1 MRKEFYDMKIRS
13 ILVLV
18 VMIVIFFSVAPLQ
31 NYAVNIVQK
40 YGDLLRGYD
49 RNLLKNWNFYI
60 YSQWFGKNFG
70 QLVPIIAI
78 VFAFPLFS
86 REYENG
92 TMEFLLT
99 RKSRNRVFLEKLF
112 TSLLVLIVEIAFLS
126 ILPALYSL
134 TFSKPLNYNLTW
146 KFLIQS
152 EVGAILWFS
161 VAFIASTFYD
171 DQVKPVIL
179 SLGTLGITTAA
190 GFIKPLRFL
199 NTYTY
204 ILGTNIFKG
213 NEVDVARTV
222 GFLVASLVL
231 LYSSYWVF
239 KRKEV

>member
-1 MRKEFYDMKIRS
+1 
-13 ILVLV
+13 
-18 VMIVIFFSVAPLQ
+18 
-31 NYAVNIVQK
+31 
-40 YGDLLRGYD
+40 
-49 RNLLKNWNFYI
+49 
-60 YSQWFGKNFG
+60 
-70 QLVPIIAI
+70 
-78 VFAFPLFS
+78 
-86 REYENG
+86 
-92 TMEFLLT
+92 
-99 RKSRNRVFLEKLF
+99 VFLEKLF